1 MRKPI
6 ALRTPDMDLSLRF
19 VRPAKRGDLAQAT
32 TLLDAGADHNAVD
45 ARSQTAAH
53 YAAMDGHLEI
63 VRLLRGRRADLDKR
77 ESEGRTP
84 FLGE

>member
-1 MRKPI
+1 
-6 ALRTPDMDLSLRF
+6 MDLSLRF

-63 VRLLRGRRADLDKR
+63 VRLLRGRGADLDMR
-77 ESEGRTP
+77 DSERWTP
-84 FLGE
+84 VLSE

>member
-1 MRKPI
+1 ME
-6 ALRTPDMDLSLRF
+6 AAM
-19 VRPAKRGDLAQAT
+19 RGDLTQAT

-53 YAAMDGHLEI
+53 YAAANGHLEI
-63 VRLLRGRRADLDKR
+63 VRLLRGRGADWDKR
-77 ESEGRTP
+77 EHNGWTP

>member
-1 MRKPI
+1 
-6 ALRTPDMDLSLRF
+6 MDLSSRF
-19 VRPAKRGDLAQAT
+19 IVAAMRGDVAQAT
-32 TLLDAGADHNAVD
+32 TLLDAWTDHNAVD

-63 VRLLRGRRADLDKR
+63 VRLLRGREADLDKR
-77 ESEGRTP
+77 ESEGWTP

>member
-1 MRKPI
+1 ME
-6 ALRTPDMDLSLRF
+6 A
-19 VRPAKRGDLAQAT
+19 AKRGDLAQAT
-32 TLLDAGADHNAVD
+32 TLLDAGTDHNAVD

-63 VRLLRGRRADLDKR
+63 VRLLRGRGADLDKR
-77 ESEGRTP
+77 ESEGWTP

>member
-1 MRKPI
+1 MRRAI
-6 ALRTPDMDLSLRF
+6 ALRTPDMDSSSRF
-19 VRPAKRGDLAQAT
+19 IRAAKRGDLAQAT
-32 TLLDAGADHNAVD
+32 TLLDAGTDHNAVD

-63 VRLLRGRRADLDKR
+63 VRLLRGRGSDLDMRDHK
-77 ESEGRTP
+77 GWTP